1 MWREIISGLFLQKFI
16 LVDRI
21 SFISLP
27 SYYDFQANCHLSRIS
42 QCWGGMFD
50 RLGWVSKMSG
60 RALTYSA
67 ECLPTDTHSALNF
80 RQSAKCLIISS
91 PQNIYLPDKL

>member
-1 MWREIISGLFLQKFI
+1 MI

-50 RLGWVSKMSG
+50 RLGRVSKMSG
-60 RALTYSA
+60 RAFTYSA

-80 RQSAKCLIISS
+80 RQSAKCLTISG
-91 PQNIYLPDKL
+91 P